1 MSSLTLKQSA
11 APSSNL
17 LWAGTLSLTG
27 TAAIGITAN
36 VLDASGAYPAGVDA
50 VGRVKSSLAGND
62 VLNAFVA
69 TGTTADQLLLSCGT
83 QVVAQQVQAV
93 GETLLINKG
102 TNALTLTPSASSIWD
117 VQIYRLQYQP

>member
-27 TAAIGITAN
+27 SAAISIDAGT
-36 VLDASGAYPAGVDA
+36 LDAVGPYPAGVSA
-50 VGRVKSSLAGND
+50 VGRVKSSLAGAD
-62 VLNAFVA
+62 VLSAFVN
-69 TGTTADQLLLSCGT
+69 TGTTGDQLLLSCGT
-83 QVVAQQVQAV
+83 QVHVQQVEAV
-93 GETLLINKG
+93 GATLLVDKG
-102 TNALTLTPSASSIWD
+102 NNTLTLTPSAASIWD